1 MVQRAIR
8 RKTMLQNKK
17 SKFSS
22 ERPEEYVLDEKKTP
36 FVIKEAYRNLMA
48 NVNFAIP
55 QKEGGLGKV
64 VTVTSCGPNEGKSTV
79 SFNLA
84 LTSARMGYKTVL
96 VDCDMRKPH
105 SKYFFDSSGLTVGIE
120 SLLSGS
126 ATYEETIAPSGY
138 DNFDVLPC
146 MHHAPNP
153 TLLLNDAAFSKM
165 LEYLAKNYDMVI
177 LDTPPINVVTDATI
191 IGSHTDGVALIARQL
206 VSNHRFIKEALKQLD
221 FAGCRFLGFIWYAF
235 SLSKTNSYGYN
246 YKYNYNYKYGYSNN
260 AGGGQTRRNSHR

>member
-1 MVQRAIR
+1 
-8 RKTMLQNKK
+8 MLQNKK

-22 ERPEEYVLDEKKTP
+22 ERPEEYVLDDKRSP
-36 FVIKEAYRNLMA
+36 FVVTEAYRNLMA

-64 VTVTSCGPNEGKSTV
+64 ITITSCGPNEGKSTV

-84 LTSARMGYKTVL
+84 LTAARMGFKTIV

-105 SKYFFDSSGLTVGIE
+105 IKKFFNSAELTKGIV

-126 ATYEETIAPSGY
+126 ATYEEAIAHTEFPNL
-138 DNFDVLPC
+138 DALPC
-146 MHHAPNP
+146 MHHSSNP
-153 TLLLNDAAFSKM
+153 TFLLNDEAFGKM
-165 LEYLAKNYDMVI
+165 IDYLAHNYEMVI

-191 IGSHTDGVALIARQL
+191 IGSHTDGVALIARQM
-206 VSNHRFIKEALKQLD
+206 VSNHRFIKEALKQLE
-221 FAGCRFLGFIWYAF
+221 FAGSRFLGFIWYAF

-260 AGGGQTRRNSHR
+260 AGGGDKQDVTQKNN